1 MNLNI
6 KEQFVITSSQR
17 FVLFNISLRRHSL
30 KCIHVPFMML
40 MYKKHFPFPYYCRCL
55 MLENAHVLLC
65 MFIVSLNLSIKV
77 NQSFSLLNLWDIEH
91 QFIELRLISTF
102 VQVCTYQHDFLSRN
116 AISQWN
122 LILINHELFGH
133 SIQIY

>member
-6 KEQFVITSSQR
+6 KEQFVIKSTQR

-91 QFIELRLISTF
+91 QFIELRLY
-102 VQVCTYQHDFLSRN
+102 VCASMHLSAWLFEQKCHITVKSNFNKSWIIRTLDSN
-116 AISQWN
+116 
-122 LILINHELFGH
+122 ILK
-133 SIQIY
+133 